1 MKIKQFIATYNNE
14 FQINKC
20 LDSIFN
26 SLNKYELSILEIFII
41 NNHSNLNIHK
51 EYLGKVK
58 ILNNELRPDF
68 STGHLSRTW
77 NQSIINGF
85 KDLKNPDCDILIT
98 NHDDTKFVDNYIE
111 KLINYH
117 KTYDFIT
124 FGRGD
129 NFISYTVN
137 AVKKIGLWDERFCN
151 IGHHEQDYFLRAN
164 KFLKDKSIN
173 DSDFMIVNPI
183 DSLLLYYP
191 AGFERK
197 EEYSIK

>member
-77 NQSIINGF
+77 NQSII
-85 KDLKNPDCDILIT
+85 KLYKKCYKIIKN
-98 NHDDTKFVDNYIE
+98 
-111 KLINYH
+111 
-117 KTYDFIT
+117 
-124 FGRGD
+124 
-129 NFISYTVN
+129 
-137 AVKKIGLWDERFCN
+137 N
-151 IGHHEQDYFLRAN
+151 I
-164 KFLKDKSIN
+164 K
-173 DSDFMIVNPI
+173 
-183 DSLLLYYP
+183 
-191 AGFERK
+191 
-197 EEYSIK
+197 